1 MNLRPRLPVLR
12 LMRHTIDASA
22 AAPNLPSDEAAADVL
37 RGDMTASITAQPT
50 VPVTAPR
57 PARTAGRN
65 VRPVR
70 PPADPVPTSRADQT
84 NGANA
89 EAAGVDAE
97 RAEQL
102 EALSSA
108 EAPARGRLRTAAQ
121 QREERRI
128 ARRLAK
134 RDPQGLA
141 DLHALT
147 SRAAFAAIVGIVR
160 DPGYAEDVHQQVYAE
175 LWRRAGEFDP
185 ARGTLLS
192 WVMTI
197 ARSRALDHVRRR
209 TDQPTDADVLVAL
222 GGSEDDRA
230 FQDVIDRALIGEALA
245 RIPAQERD
253 LLRMRFWEGLS
264 QTEIAERTGQPLGTV
279 KSRMLAGLRNLRLH
293 LDTEESS

>member
-1 MNLRPRLPVLR
+1 
-12 LMRHTIDASA
+12 MRQTIEDSA
-22 AAPNLPSDEAAADVL
+22 VAPNPPSDEDDPVVH
-37 RGDMTASITAQPT
+37 RGDMSTSTTMQS
-50 VPVTAPR
+50 PVSVTGPR
-57 PARTAGRN
+57 PARSAVRN
-65 VRPVR
+65 LRAVR
-70 PPADPVPTSRADQT
+70 PPADPVPTSSADP
-84 NGANA
+84 GAGTDIPA
-89 EAAGVDAE
+89 TAVDAE

-102 EALSSA
+102 EALSADSA
-108 EAPARGRLRTAAQ
+108 GGRSRRRSAAQ
-121 QREERRI
+121 QRDERRI

-141 DLHALT
+141 DLHELT
-147 SRAAFAAIVGIVR
+147 SRAAFSAIVGIVR
-160 DPGYAEDVHQQVYAE
+160 DPGHAEDVHQQVYAE

-209 TDQPTDADVLVAL
+209 TDQPTDTDVLIAL
-222 GGSEDDRA
+222 GGGQDDRA

-279 KSRMLAGLRNLRLH
+279 KSRMLAGLRNLRSH
-293 LDTEESS
+293 LDAEETA